1 MLDRISSLFSGSKEL
16 GSDDESELSKNLAAA
31 ALLIETAYMDEE
43 FDESERAVISDL
55 VQRRFDLDSAD
66 CQDLL
71 VEAESAVV
79 RSQQLYEFTRAVND
93 RFTPEERIE
102 IMEMLWEVVYADG
115 EVHDFEVSLLRR
127 VGGLIYVSDR
137 DRGLARQRVV
147 DRLGQF

>member
-1 MLDRISSLFSGSKEL
+1 MLDRISSLFRGSKEL
-16 GSDDESELSKNLAAA
+16 DSDDESELSKHLAAA

-55 VQRRFDLDSAD
+55 VQRRFDLDTAV

-93 RFTPEERIE
+93 RFTPEQRIE

-147 DRLGQF
+147 DRLRQF

>member
-55 VQRRFDLDSAD
+55 VQRRFDLDTAV

-93 RFTPEERIE
+93 RFTPEQRIE

-147 DRLGQF
+147 DRLRQF

>member
-1 MLDRISSLFSGSKEL
+1 MLDRISSLFRGSKEL
-16 GSDDESELSKNLAAA
+16 DSDDESELSKHLAAA

-43 FDESERAVISDL
+43 FAESERAVISDL
-55 VQRRFDLDSAD
+55 VQRRFALDSAD

-93 RFTPEERIE
+93 RFTPEQRIE

-147 DRLGQF
+147 DRLRQF

>member
-1 MLDRISSLFSGSKEL
+1 MLDRISSLFRGSTEL
-16 GSDDESELSKNLAAA
+16 DSDDEGELSKHLAAA
-31 ALLIETAYMDEE
+31 ALLIETAYMDEQ

-55 VQRRFDLDSAD
+55 VQRRFDLEAAD
-66 CQDLL
+66 CQRLL

-147 DRLGQF
+147 DRLGQS

>member
-79 RSQQLYEFTRAVND
+79 RSQQLYEFTRAVED
-93 RFTPEERIE
+93 
-102 IMEMLWEVVYADG
+102 
-115 EVHDFEVSLLRR
+115 
-127 VGGLIYVSDR
+127 
-137 DRGLARQRVV
+137 
-147 DRLGQF
+147 

>member
-55 VQRRFDLDSAD
+55 VQRRFDLDSAV

-93 RFTPEERIE
+93 RFTPEQRIE

>member
-1 MLDRISSLFSGSKEL
+1 MLARISSLFRGSKEL
-16 GSDDESELSKNLAAA
+16 DSDDESEWSKHLAAA

-55 VQRRFDLDSAD
+55 VQRRFDLDTAV

-93 RFTPEERIE
+93 RFTPEQRIE

>member
-1 MLDRISSLFSGSKEL
+1 MLDRISSLFRGSKEP
-16 GSDDESELSKNLAAA
+16 GSDDESEWSKHLAAA

-55 VQRRFDLDSAD
+55 VQRRFDLDTAV

-93 RFTPEERIE
+93 RFTPEQRIE

-147 DRLGQF
+147 DRLGQL

>member
-1 MLDRISSLFSGSKEL
+1 MLDRISSLFRGSKEP
-16 GSDDESELSKNLAAA
+16 GSDDESVLSKNLAAA

-55 VQRRFDLDSAD
+55 VQRRFDLDTAV

-93 RFTPEERIE
+93 RFTPEQRIE